1 MNLVKEEEEE
11 EMDSI
16 MMHLPPKT
24 RQALCQEFPS
34 PPSPK
39 LKTRRLPPPPVQKQ
53 DSIVSVSTR
62 RFQWKS
68 CCFKIDKRVLVFS
81 SQLIISIIILIF
93 SMVQLIGEHG
103 NCEGSAPYLTLIST
117 LIGYWLPS
125 PTIK

>member
-1 MNLVKEEEEE
+1 MDQKIEEELTAVH
-11 EMDSI
+11 I
-16 MMHLPPKT
+16 LPNP
-24 RQALCQEFPS
+24 RHIQSS
-34 PPSPK
+34 P
-39 LKTRRLPPPPVQKQ
+39 RRLTTQ
-53 DSIVSVSTR
+53 DSEVSITTR

-68 CCFKIDKRVLVFS
+68 CCFKIDKRVFVFS

-93 SMVQLIGEHG
+93 SMVQLMGEHG